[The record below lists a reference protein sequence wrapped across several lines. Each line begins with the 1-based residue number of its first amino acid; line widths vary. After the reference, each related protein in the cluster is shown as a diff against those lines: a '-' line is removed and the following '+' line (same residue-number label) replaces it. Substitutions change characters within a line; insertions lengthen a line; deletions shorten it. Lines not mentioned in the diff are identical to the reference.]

1 MVILHSFLYVY
12 QRVYHRSRWF
22 PSQKTCSNAA
32 RKVWAVSEFLRWS
45 PHKDQTPWCSPFGNE
60 ASPLK
65 GPTALYTGS
74 GRANCDS
81 DWFSRS
87 ENDKIIQ
94 TYRTCAIISVSSR
107 ETPQPSLDWSFI
119 SQDLLGGTGRWSL
132 NNRQV
137 WAPCGD
143 CQCIQY
149 DVNGTKTLGHIGT
162 FGVILMAWAWAPC
175 ILAVLL
181 KL

>member
-1 MVILHSFLYVY
+1 MV
-12 QRVYHRSRWF
+12 Q
-22 PSQKTCSNAA
+22 
-32 RKVWAVSEFLRWS
+32 WS
-45 PHKDQTPWCSPFGNE
+45 PHKDQTVWCSPFGDE
-60 ASPLK
+60 ASVLK
-65 GPTALYTGS
+65 GPASALYTGS

-87 ENDKIIQ
+87 YRKCQNCSKK
-94 TYRTCAIISVSSR
+94 YRTCAIISVSSR

-119 SQDLLGGTGRWSL
+119 SQDLLGGTGGWSL

-175 ILAVLL
+175 ILAVFL